1 MNIASPTTPPL
12 DIAALLGSYSLE
24 PKRAGTTLMQK
35 RIGVRITRPGVAPY
49 TYIGNFASEADA
61 MVCAIDHA
69 IATAG
74 PDADGAITLSPRV
87 LP

>member
-1 MNIASPTTPPL
+1 M
-12 DIAALLGSYSLE
+12 
-24 PKRAGTTLMQK
+24 K
-35 RIGVRITRPGVAPY
+35 RIAVRIARPGVAPY
-49 TYIGNFASEADA
+49 TYIGNHFSVVDA

>member
-1 MNIASPTTPPL
+1 M
-12 DIAALLGSYSLE
+12 
-24 PKRAGTTLMQK
+24 K
-35 RIGVRITRPGVAPY
+35 RIAVRIARPGVAPY
-49 TYIGNFASEADA
+49 TYIGSFASVADA

>member
-1 MNIASPTTPPL
+1 M
-12 DIAALLGSYSLE
+12 
-24 PKRAGTTLMQK
+24 K
-35 RIGVRITRPGVAPY
+35 RIAVRIARPGVAPY
-49 TYIGNFASEADA
+49 TYIGNFASVAD
-61 MVCAIDHA
+61 A

>member
-1 MNIASPTTPPL
+1 M
-12 DIAALLGSYSLE
+12 
-24 PKRAGTTLMQK
+24 K
-35 RIGVRITRPGVAPY
+35 RIAVRIARPGVAPY
-49 TYIGNFASEADA
+49 TYIGRFASVADA

-74 PDADGAITLSPRV
+74 PDASGAITLSPRV